1 MNKNLITLLT
11 TAILIVGAFASA
23 IPAFGAS
30 VTVDAGQDTYSSGQQ
45 LDASGT
51 VSPVTTGQ
59 AVTIQVT
66 GPAGFPGAFAVSTP
80 NSDGTW
86 SASAITTF
94 ITSYPAG
101 TYTVKAT
108 YSGVTAS
115 KTVTFSSTG
124 ISVATVATSYRAG
137 ESVSVTG
144 SVPALQTGY
153 DVTIQLTGPAGFP
166 GAFATATPSSDLSF
180 TASDILTMSSSY
192 PAGTYTVTASYYRSG
207 SGSSTFEFN
216 SSTRSSSL
224 SIGNIVTTPSIAIV
238 DKDYT
243 ISVTVSSNSTISSV
257 VAGSTSLT
265 QSGTTWAGTLTAP
278 STPGSYIVI
287 VTATDAI
294 KSVSKSTTVTVAISG
309 VSLAP
314 NFGVPGS
321 TVTYNASNLEKKQ
334 SVTAT
339 LSFHGLDIT
348 LAKGTTDGNGKNSG
362 VFKIPSVPSG
372 VYTLTVTDSTGK
384 SASTSLGVGVL
395 LQAEASILVT
405 GVSAVYAGDSATLY
419 IIPTFNGAK
428 VNPNFTVNNYFDP
441 FLAKPVDLA
450 SPTKISDGFYSITF
464 KAPTKPGT
472 YGVHIEAK
480 YESPDGRTV
489 TGVGLT
495 NFEVNSSQAT
505 DSINET
511 LNETLGTINSSIS
524 SIESKIASSSS
535 SLSSDIK
542 SVASSVK
549 STNNNVD
556 RLDASLDTVNE
567 GISNATTFVLVVT
580 ALAAVTVV
588 LNIVIIIRSER
599 RD

>member
-23 IPAFGAS
+23 VPAFGAS
-30 VTVDAGQDTYSSGQQ
+30 VTVDADQDTYSSGQG

-124 ISVATVATSYRAG
+124 MTVATVATSYRAG

-144 SVPALQTGY
+144 SVPALQTGHA
-153 DVTIQLTGPAGFP
+153 VTVQITGPAGFP
-166 GAFATATPSSDLSF
+166 GAFATVTPSSDLSF
-180 TASDILTMSSSY
+180 TASDILTMSASY
-192 PAGTYTVTASYYRSG
+192 PTGTYTVTASYHRSG
-207 SGSSTFEFN
+207 SGSSTFEY
-216 SSTRSSSL
+216 SSSSRSSSL
-224 SIGNIVTTPSIAIV
+224 SIGSIVTTPSIAIV
-238 DKDYT
+238 GKDYN

-265 QSGTTWAGTLTAP
+265 QSGTTWSGTLAAP
-278 STPGSYIVI
+278 STPGSYIVT

-294 KSVSKSTTVTVAISG
+294 KSVSKSTTVTVAISA

-321 TVTYNASNLEKKQ
+321 SVTYSASNLEKKQ

-339 LSFHGLDIT
+339 LNFLGLDIV
-348 LAKGTTDGNGKNSG
+348 LAQGSTDGNGKTSG

-384 SASTSLGVGVL
+384 SASTSLGIGVL
-395 LQAEASILVT
+395 LQADASILVT
-405 GVSAVYAGDSATLY
+405 GVSSVYTGDSATLY
-419 IIPTFNGAK
+419 IIPTFNGGK
-428 VNPNFTVNNYFDP
+428 VNPNFTVTNYFDP

-464 KAPTKPGT
+464 KAPTNPGT

-480 YESPDGRTV
+480 YESPDGRTI

-495 NFEVNSSQAT
+495 NIEVRSEPAT
-505 DSINET
+505 TDALE
-511 LNETLGTINSSIS
+511 SSIS
-524 SIESKIASSSS
+524 SLESSLGSKIDGSSS

-542 SVASSVK
+542 SVASSVS
-549 STNNNVD
+549 STNRNVD

>member
-1 MNKNLITLLT
+1 MANQKR
-11 TAILIVGAFASA
+11 G
-23 IPAFGAS
+23 
-30 VTVDAGQDTYSSGQQ
+30 
-45 LDASGT
+45 
-51 VSPVTTGQ
+51 
-59 AVTIQVT
+59 
-66 GPAGFPGAFAVSTP
+66 GF
-80 NSDGTW
+80 
-86 SASAITTF
+86 
-94 ITSYPAG
+94 
-101 TYTVKAT
+101 
-108 YSGVTAS
+108 
-115 KTVTFSSTG
+115 
-124 ISVATVATSYRAG
+124 
-137 ESVSVTG
+137 
-144 SVPALQTGY
+144 
-153 DVTIQLTGPAGFP
+153 
-166 GAFATATPSSDLSF
+166 
-180 TASDILTMSSSY
+180 
-192 PAGTYTVTASYYRSG
+192 
-207 SGSSTFEFN
+207 
-216 SSTRSSSL
+216 
-224 SIGNIVTTPSIAIV
+224 
-238 DKDYT
+238 
-243 ISVTVSSNSTISSV
+243 
-257 VAGSTSLT
+257 
-265 QSGTTWAGTLTAP
+265 
-278 STPGSYIVI
+278 
-287 VTATDAI
+287 
-294 KSVSKSTTVTVAISG
+294 
-309 VSLAP
+309 
-314 NFGVPGS
+314 
-321 TVTYNASNLEKKQ
+321 
-334 SVTAT
+334 
-339 LSFHGLDIT
+339 
-348 LAKGTTDGNGKNSG
+348 
-362 VFKIPSVPSG
+362 
-372 VYTLTVTDSTGK
+372 
-384 SASTSLGVGVL
+384 LGVGVL